1 MSVTF
6 SPKRATD
13 PATQSTPKKARF
25 LKAYATVC
33 QVTLAARMAGID
45 RGTHYDWLQKDP
57 EYRAKFER
65 AQEVAIQALE
75 DEAVR
80 RAYEGVERPVYQ
92 GGEKVGVI
100 REYSDTL
107 LIFLL
112 KGLRPAKYRERYDVV
127 VEAGDSLVQAIARG
141 RARALALSA
150 GEERT
155 IDIKPE
161 ESGE

>member
-1 MSVTF
+1 
-6 SPKRATD
+6 
-13 PATQSTPKKARF
+13 
-25 LKAYATVC
+25 
-33 QVTLAARMAGID
+33 
-45 RGTHYDWLQKDP
+45 
-57 EYRAKFER
+57 
-65 AQEVAIQALE
+65 
-75 DEAVR
+75 
-80 RAYEGVERPVYQ
+80 
-92 GGEKVGVI
+92 VI

-155 IDIKPE
+155 IDVKPE

>member
-45 RGTHYDWLQKDP
+45 RGTHYDWLQKDA
-57 EYRAKFER
+57 EYRAQFE
-65 AQEVAIQALE
+65 AATDQAAQALE

-80 RAYEGVERPVYQ
+80 RAYEGVERPVTVA
-92 GGEKVGVI
+92 GKRELV

-112 KGLRPAKYRERYDVV
+112 KGIGSVCAGAKLVV
-127 VEAGDSLVQAIARG
+127 TPLQHVNGAMQ
-141 RARALALSA
+141 
-150 GEERT
+150 
-155 IDIKPE
+155 
-161 ESGE
+161 